1 MWHNLKNNRLLSK
14 FIFDYVRIFSN
25 LALKTFRKNVLMK
38 VIILI
43 LCSLFHHYVNAS
55 LSIEGT
61 YLGKN
66 LYIQNPE
73 NEEGFGFCVTKV
85 TVNGDLLPSG
95 YSANAF
101 EIDFS
106 LFNIVI
112 GEPLFI
118 VIEHNSGCIP
128 KILNPE
134 VLLPESTFEIAEIS
148 VSPTGKLSWTSI
160 NENGKLPFF
169 IEQFRW
175 NKWVQ
180 VGEIRGKGT
189 VAANK
194 YEFQTVPHSGQNIL
208 RVVQIDHSGNK
219 RKSEE
224 TKFTSNQKVISK
236 GSTIVKSNIVFT
248 EENQPSTTRF
258 EIFDVYGNIIKKG
271 TGSTVDCTNL
281 LKGAYYINYDN
292 KTEKFFKN

>member
-1 MWHNLKNNRLLSK
+1 MKITLL
-14 FIFDYVRIFSN
+14 
-25 LALKTFRKNVLMK
+25 VL
-38 VIILI
+38 I
-43 LCSLFHHYVNAS
+43 SFFHLFAHAS

-106 LFNIVI
+106 LFNIAI

-118 VIEHNSGCIP
+118 VIEHNAGCTP

-134 VLLPESTFEIAEIS
+134 VLLPQSTFDISEIS
-148 VSPTGKLSWTSI
+148 ANSTGKLNWTSI

-180 VGEIRGKGT
+180 VGEVSGKGT
-189 VAANK
+189 VVSNK
-194 YEFQTVPHSGQNIL
+194 YEFQVIPHSGENIL
-208 RVVQIDHSGNK
+208 RVVQVDHSGNK
-219 RKSEE
+219 RTSQEV
-224 TKFTSNQKVISK
+224 KFTSQQKAITK
-236 GSTIVKSNIVFT
+236 GSTIVKTNIYFT
-248 EENQPSTTRF
+248 EENQPSSTRF

-271 TGSTVDCTNL
+271 TGASVDCSNL

>member
-1 MWHNLKNNRLLSK
+1 M
-14 FIFDYVRIFSN
+14 Y
-25 LALKTFRKNVLMK
+25 MK

-43 LCSLFHHYVNAS
+43 LFSIFHLVAHAS

-106 LFNIVI
+106 LFNIAI

-118 VIEHNSGCIP
+118 VIEHNAGCTP
-128 KILNPE
+128 RILNPE
-134 VLLPESTFEIAEIS
+134 VLLPESTFDISEIAIS
-148 VSPTGKLSWTSI
+148 DAGKLTWTSI

-189 VAANK
+189 VASNK
-194 YEFQTVPHSGQNIL
+194 YEFQVIPHSGVNIV
-208 RVVQIDHSGNK
+208 RVVQIDHSGSK
-219 RKSEE
+219 RASEE
-224 TKFTSNQKVISK
+224 VKFKSQQKVISK
-236 GSTIVKSNIVFT
+236 GSTIIKSNIVFT
-248 EENQPSTTRF
+248 EDNQPASTRF

-271 TGSTVDCTNL
+271 TGSSVDCSNL

>member
-1 MWHNLKNNRLLSK
+1 
-14 FIFDYVRIFSN
+14 
-25 LALKTFRKNVLMK
+25 MK

-43 LCSLFHHYVNAS
+43 LFATLQLFAQAS

-101 EIDFS
+101 EIDFK
-106 LFNIVI
+106 LFNIAI

-118 VIEHNSGCIP
+118 VIEHNSGCTP

-134 VLLPESTFEIAEIS
+134 VLLPESTFDIQQIS
-148 VSPTGKLSWTSI
+148 VSSTGELVWSTL

-180 VGEIRGKGT
+180 VGEVSGKGT

-194 YEFQTVPHSGQNIL
+194 YEFKVIPHSGENIL
-208 RVVQIDHSGNK
+208 RVSQVDHTGNK
-219 RKSEE
+219 RTSKEV
-224 TKFTSNQKVISK
+224 KFNSQQKVITK
-236 GSTIVKSNIVFT
+236 GSTIVKSKIYFT
-248 EENQPSTTRF
+248 EDSQPANTRY

-271 TGSTVDCTNL
+271 TDSSVDCSNL

>member
-1 MWHNLKNNRLLSK
+1 MKIILL
-14 FIFDYVRIFSN
+14 
-25 LALKTFRKNVLMK
+25 
-38 VIILI
+38 VIISIFYL
-43 LCSLFHHYVNAS
+43 HANAS

-101 EIDFS
+101 EIDFK
-106 LFNIVI
+106 LFNIAI

-118 VIEHNSGCIP
+118 VIEHNAGCTP

-134 VLLPESTFEIAEIS
+134 VLLPESTFDISEIS
-148 VSPTGKLSWTSI
+148 VSPAGLLTWKTL

-169 IEQFRW
+169 IEQYRW

-180 VGEIRGKGT
+180 VGEVSGKGT

-194 YEFQTVPHSGQNIL
+194 YEFKVIPHSGENNL
-208 RVVQIDHSGNK
+208 RVSQVDHSGKK
-219 RKSEE
+219 RTSNEV
-224 TKFTSNQKVISK
+224 KFTSQQKVISK
-236 GSTIVKSNIVFT
+236 GSTIVKTKILFT
-248 EENQPSTTRF
+248 EGNQPTSTRY
-258 EIFDVYGNIIKKG
+258 EIYDVYGNIIKKG
-271 TGSTVDCTNL
+271 TDSSVDCSNL

>member
-1 MWHNLKNNRLLSK
+1 
-14 FIFDYVRIFSN
+14 
-25 LALKTFRKNVLMK
+25 MK
-38 VIILI
+38 VITLI
-43 LCSLFHHYVNAS
+43 LCSLFQLYTHAS

-106 LFNIVI
+106 LFNIAI

-118 VIEHNSGCIP
+118 VIEHNAGCTP

-134 VLLPESTFEIAEIS
+134 VLLPESTFDIRAIS
-148 VSPTGKLSWTSI
+148 VSSTGKLTWTSV
-160 NENGKLPFF
+160 NENGKLPYF

-180 VGEIRGKGT
+180 VGEVSGKGT
-189 VAANK
+189 VTENK
-194 YEFQTVPHSGQNIL
+194 YEFQITPHSGQNSI

-219 RKSEE
+219 RASIE
-224 TKFTSNQKVISK
+224 TKFTSHQKAISK
-236 GSTIVKSNIVFT
+236 GSTIVKSNILFT
-248 EENQPSTTRF
+248 EGNRPTSTRY

-271 TGSTVDCTNL
+271 TGTTVDCTNL

>member
-1 MWHNLKNNRLLSK
+1 MKLTLCLL
-14 FIFDYVRIFSN
+14 FSV
-25 LALKTFRKNVLMK
+25 FH
-38 VIILI
+38 
-43 LCSLFHHYVNAS
+43 LFVHAS

-73 NEEGFGFCVTKV
+73 NEEGFGFCVSKV

-95 YSANAF
+95 YSVNAF

-106 LFNIVI
+106 LFNIAI

-118 VIEHNSGCIP
+118 VIEHSAGCTP

-134 VLLPESTFEIAEIS
+134 VLLPKSTFDMVEITANS
-148 VSPTGKLSWTSI
+148 SGKLTWTTI

-180 VGEIRGKGT
+180 VGEVRGKGIVT
-189 VAANK
+189 TNK
-194 YEFQTVPHSGQNIL
+194 YEFQVVPHSGENIL
-208 RVVQIDHSGNK
+208 RVVQVDHSGMK
-219 RKSEE
+219 RISQEV
-224 TKFTSNQKVISK
+224 KFTSQQKIISK
-236 GSTIVKSNIVFT
+236 GSTIVKNTINFT
-248 EENQPSTTRF
+248 EENQPSSTRF

-271 TGSTVDCTNL
+271 TGTTVDCSNL

>member
-1 MWHNLKNNRLLSK
+1 
-14 FIFDYVRIFSN
+14 
-25 LALKTFRKNVLMK
+25 MK
-38 VIILI
+38 IILLVLI
-43 LCSLFHHYVNAS
+43 STFYLHAHAS

-95 YSANAF
+95 YSGNAF
-101 EIDFS
+101 EIDFT
-106 LFNIVI
+106 LFNIAI

-118 VIEHNSGCIP
+118 VIEHSAGCIP

-134 VLLPESTFEIAEIS
+134 VLLPESTFEISEIS
-148 VSPTGKLSWTSI
+148 VTSTGKLTWKTL

-180 VGEIRGKGT
+180 VGEVSGKGT
-189 VAANK
+189 VATNR
-194 YEFQTVPHSGQNIL
+194 YDFQVIPHSGENIL
-208 RVVQIDHSGNK
+208 RVVQVDHSGKK
-219 RKSEE
+219 RSSEE
-224 TKFTSNQKVISK
+224 AKFTSDQKSIRK
-236 GSTIVKSNIVFT
+236 GSTIVKSNIYFT
-248 EENQPSTTRF
+248 DENQPASTRY

-271 TGSTVDCTNL
+271 TGSSVDCTNL

>member
-1 MWHNLKNNRLLSK
+1 
-14 FIFDYVRIFSN
+14 
-25 LALKTFRKNVLMK
+25 MK
-38 VIILI
+38 LI
-43 LCSLFHHYVNAS
+43 LLLLISVIHIFANAS

-85 TVNGDLLPSG
+85 TVNGDLLPTG

-106 LFNIVI
+106 LFNIAI

-118 VIEHNSGCIP
+118 VIEHSAGCTP

-134 VLLPESTFEIAEIS
+134 VLLPKSTFDISEINANS
-148 VSPTGKLSWTSI
+148 TGKISWTSV
-160 NENGKLPFF
+160 NENGKLPYY
-169 IEQFRW
+169 IEQYRW

-180 VGEIRGKGT
+180 VGEVSGKGT
-189 VAANK
+189 EVANK
-194 YEFQTVPHSGQNIL
+194 YEFQVIPHSGENVL
-208 RVVQIDHSGNK
+208 RVVQVDHSGNK
-219 RKSEE
+219 RSSKEV
-224 TKFTSNQKVISK
+224 KFTSQQKAISK
-236 GSTIVKSNIVFT
+236 GSTIVKNSINFT
-248 EENQPSTTRF
+248 EDNQASSTRF

-271 TGSTVDCTNL
+271 TGTTVDCSNL